1 MLLINHDLLPSQVLA
16 PAVVPARLV
25 GPFTGA
31 ADCGQ
36 AGQLSCRHPRTQPAA
51 GGRLICPVRVPAV
64 ALAPLTQKARL
75 TPFSGLA
82 GLTVLIPDHR

>member
-31 ADCGQ
+31 RPTVVRPG
-36 AGQLSCRHPRTQPAA
+36 SSHAA
-51 GGRLICPVRVPAV
+51 
-64 ALAPLTQKARL
+64 ARERSL
-75 TPFSGLA
+75 PLA
-82 GLTVLIPDHR
+82 GT